1 MRNFYRNLRSLF
13 NSNKRML
20 ECESGAA
27 ALEYGILLAFVA
39 VVIIA
44 GLTILGPKME
54 TLFTNVGTTVGDL
67 PGAETF
73 GTGAG

>member
-1 MRNFYRNLRSLF
+1 MRIVQSIRGLTSAIA
-13 NSNKRML
+13 KD
-20 ECESGAA
+20 ESGAA

-54 TLFTNVGTTVGDL
+54 ALFTNVGATIGNL
-67 PGAETF
+67 PTGEDF
-73 GTGAG
+73 GTGA